1 MAEPVIY
8 RRRRRAISRSER
20 EWRVEADA
28 LVTCGSGR
36 ERRYRWS
43 DIVSVRLLHEPARS
57 RPWRYVFELQ
67 PKHARKITID
77 NASYSGEGCFEER
90 SDAFTAFVRAALASW
105 ASEHPKG
112 RVLIGETPKRY
123 FFLLIGALL
132 GLGALAYVLVAV
144 PTPLDALPY
153 AALLK
158 FGVILL
164 MLPIFWRWVLRIV
177 PRGVAP
183 DQIPDRALP
192 LAGANQIDAR

>member
-1 MAEPVIY
+1 
-8 RRRRRAISRSER
+8 
-20 EWRVEADA
+20 
-28 LVTCGSGR
+28 
-36 ERRYRWS
+36 
-43 DIVSVRLLHEPARS
+43 
-57 RPWRYVFELQ
+57 
-67 PKHARKITID
+67 
-77 NASYSGEGCFEER
+77 
-90 SDAFTAFVRAALASW
+90 VRAALASW